1 MKVPKIDTRP
11 FVLFL
16 DLDGVFSDFN
26 RRVYDLSGKQPF
38 ELGNKLWK
46 IIMADKQ
53 FFASLELMK
62 DAEYLW
68 EYVKQYDPT
77 FLTGAPPGERS
88 RTQKR
93 EWVAK
98 KFGDQY
104 TTIVLPKK
112 DKQLHSGPHKVLVDD
127 TQINID
133 QWIDK
138 GGHGVFHRDV
148 WETIDRLEEIRGFYR
163 E

>member
-11 FVLFL
+11 FLLFL

-26 RRVYDLSGKQPF
+26 RRVHHLSGKQPH

-68 EYVKQYDPT
+68 EYVKQYDPV

-88 RTQKR
+88 REQTR
-93 EWVAK
+93 AWVAE
-98 KFGDQY
+98 KFGDKY

-127 TQINID
+127 TQVNID

-148 WETIDRLEEIRGFYR
+148 WETIDRLEEIRGFYK
-163 E
+163 

>member
-11 FVLFL
+11 FLLFL

-26 RRVYDLSGKQPF
+26 RRVHHLSGKQPH

-68 EYVKQYDPT
+68 EYAKQYDPI

-88 RTQKR
+88 REQKR
-93 EWVAK
+93 VWVAE
-98 KFGDQY
+98 KFGEQY

-112 DKQLHSGPHKVLVDD
+112 EKQLHSGPHKVLVDD
-127 TQINID
+127 TQVNID
-133 QWIDK
+133 QWVNK
-138 GGHGVFHRDV
+138 GGHGVFHADV
-148 WETIDRLEEIRGFYR
+148 WETIDRLEEIRSFYK
-163 E
+163 